1 MRSRLSSILQ
11 ASRSQIGRQT
21 MLYLAFSA
29 TASLSTVAVTVVLA
43 RDLSTEGFAGFTLAK
58 SLLLIAASIFEF
70 GIFFPAARLTAL
82 AEEDEERRKWLGTI
96 LIAYIPMGLSFSVC
110 IALISLG
117 IDSILNVGIGTAL
130 LVTAPLGIAYP
141 FSLVALSI
149 SKGTGKAYIQPL
161 LGTIAGA
168 IFFCGAVVASVA
180 GVLTLTISL
189 ALKGAGLIVAGGI
202 IALMLRP
209 IFSEVKRRL
218 GVIWRETRRWGMNA
232 YFGRLLAVGSYN
244 IDVLILGALAN
255 AQQVGSYG
263 LATSGANL
271 IGLPAIA
278 LATALFR
285 RMAQQQVLDRR
296 PIVILVSWGLSATV
310 VGFALASF
318 IIPRYLN
325 AKLDE
330 AVILV
335 IPLGLTATVG
345 AVCTLMGIYLNA
357 RAAGR
362 EVRNVSVALLV
373 SNLVFSPALILL
385 FGAKGAALASLIS
398 MLITLLAYIHYVR
411 KLETSP
417 VRRQPD
423 EVLEL

>member
-1 MRSRLSSILQ
+1 MRIRPSGILR
-11 ASRSQIGRQT
+11 AGRSQIGQQA
-21 MLYLAFSA
+21 MLYLLFSA
-29 TASLSTVAVTVVLA
+29 TASLSAAAVTVVLA

-58 SLLLIAASIFEF
+58 SLLLIVASIFEF
-70 GIFFPAARLTAL
+70 GVFFPAARLTAL
-82 AEEDEERRKWLGTI
+82 AEEEEERRKWLGAI
-96 LIAYIPMGLSFSVC
+96 MVAYIPMGLSFAAC

-117 IDSILNVGIGTAL
+117 VDSVLNVSISSAL

-161 LGTIAGA
+161 LGTIAGVL
-168 IFFCGAVVASVA
+168 FFIGALAASVA
-180 GVLTLTISL
+180 GVLTLTMSL
-189 ALKGAGLIVAGGI
+189 ALKGGGLIVASVVI
-202 IALMLRP
+202 VFMLKP
-209 IFSEVKRRL
+209 IFSEVRKRL
-218 GVIWRETRRWGMNA
+218 GVMWKETRRWGMNA

-244 IDVLILGALAN
+244 IDVLFLGALAN

-271 IGLPAIA
+271 IGLPAVA

-285 RMAQQQVLDRR
+285 RMAQQEVLDRR
-296 PIVILVSWGLSATV
+296 PIVILVSWGLSATA

-325 AKLDE
+325 AELDE
-330 AVILV
+330 AAILV

-345 AVCTLMGIYLNA
+345 AVCTLMASYLNA

-362 EVRNVSVALLV
+362 ELRNTSMALLI
-373 SNLVFSPALILL
+373 SNLVFSPALIIP
-385 FGAKGAALASLIS
+385 FGAKGAALASLLS
-398 MLITLLAYIHYVR
+398 MTVTLLAYLHYVR
-411 KLETSP
+411 QLENHLVSDQTG
-417 VRRQPD
+417 
-423 EVLEL
+423 